1 MKIVRLITGVIA
13 LMTIA
18 QTSYAM
24 EPTKGEMQTAHQW
37 AVAKFQGV
45 QPKEALEAGLLV
57 LENHGPVQLN
67 ARGNEPLRIGSRNF
81 QHGLYCHAPSRVVVR
96 LPSPGREFASVIG
109 VDARAGGGSVVF
121 SVSVASKEAF
131 NSGVRHIGDSP
142 LPISVD
148 LHGATE
154 FVLAVGDA
162 GDGITSDQADW
173 ADAAVTLEN
182 GKSIR
187 LGDLP
192 FGGKGSALTSDP
204 PFSFIYDGKPFDP
217 KAWKVE
223 RASKKLDDNRIQHTL
238 IYTEP
243 KGLQVRCVG
252 IEYTDFPTV
261 EWTLYLKNTGES
273 DTPVISDIQA
283 LDLRLERTGQGDFIL
298 HHHAGTTV
306 TPRDFEPL
314 ETKLES
320 GESIRFAPPG
330 GRPLGVVF
338 PYFNLQ
344 WENQGMI
351 AVVGWPGQ
359 WAAEF
364 TPIALGR
371 ELDSLPDD
379 QVRGGSPT
387 PSPTRFG
394 GLRIKAGQELTKLT
408 LHPGEEIRTPLIVL
422 QFYTGDPVRSQNIW
436 RRWMIAHS
444 LPRYG
449 GKLPQP
455 IMPEVSGN
463 HFPGLLCNEKDE
475 ILFLDRYLENGIK
488 PDYWWMDAGWY
499 PNKGSWS
506 SVGTWEVDKTRFP
519 GGLRAVSDYA
529 RERGIKTMVW
539 FEPERVTPGSWLYDT
554 HPEWL
559 LGADGGTK
567 LLDLG
572 NPEARKWVTDHTDK
586 LMTEQGIDA
595 YRQDYNVDPLSYWR
609 ANDAANR
616 QGITENHYVTGYL
629 AFWDEL
635 RHRRPDMLI
644 DSCASGGHRNDLE
657 TMRRSVP
664 LLRSDYIF
672 DPVGEQC
679 HTYGLAS
686 WLPFYGT
693 GFIKFDT
700 YIFRSTMCPNT
711 TLGPDVRRTD
721 IDWPLLRKLIGE
733 WRQVVDYY
741 YGDFYPLT
749 KYSLEYDQWM
759 AWQFDRPDLGAGMVQ
774 AFRRPNSAYEL
785 ARFKLQGL
793 DPEARYKVSSFDSKE
808 TIEATGKDLM
818 ETGYLVTLRMQPEAA
833 VIVYKRK

>member
-1 MKIVRLITGVIA
+1 MQIAQTIAGVAI
-13 LMTIA
+13 LMMIA
-18 QTSYAM
+18 QTSYAI
-24 EPTKGEMQTAHQW
+24 EPTRAEMQTAHQW
-37 AVAKFQGV
+37 A
-45 QPKEALEAGLLV
+45 
-57 LENHGPVQLN
+57 
-67 ARGNEPLRIGSRNF
+67 
-81 QHGLYCHAPSRVVVR
+81 
-96 LPSPGREFASVIG
+96 
-109 VDARAGGGSVVF
+109 
-121 SVSVASKEAF
+121 
-131 NSGVRHIGDSP
+131 
-142 LPISVD
+142 
-148 LHGATE
+148 
-154 FVLAVGDA
+154 
-162 GDGITSDQADW
+162 
-173 ADAAVTLEN
+173 AAN
-182 GKSIR
+182 
-187 LGDLP
+187 
-192 FGGKGSALTSDP
+192 FGGKADV

-217 KAWKVE
+217 KAWKCE
-223 RASKKLDDNRIQHTL
+223 RASKKLDANRIQHTL
-238 IYTEP
+238 TYAEP

-261 EWTLYLKNTGES
+261 EWTVYLKNTGTA
-273 DTPVISDIQA
+273 DTPIISDIQA
-283 LDLRLERTGQGDFIL
+283 IDLRVESSGQGEFIL

-314 ETKLES
+314 ETVIKPK
-320 GESIRFAPPG
+320 ESIRFAPPG

-338 PYFNLQ
+338 PYFNLE

-364 TPIALGR
+364 ARDEAL
-371 ELDSLPDD
+371 
-379 QVRGGSPT
+379 
-387 PSPTRFG
+387 
-394 GLRIKAGQELTKLT
+394 GLRIEAGQELTKLV
-408 LHPGEEIRTPLIVL
+408 LHPGEEVRTPLVVL
-422 QFYTGDPVRSQNIW
+422 QFWQGDRVRSQNIW
-436 RRWMIAHS
+436 RRWMVAHN
-444 LPRYG
+444 LPRFG

-455 IMPEVSGN
+455 QMPAVSGN

-475 ILFLDRYLENGIK
+475 ILFLDRYAEEGIK
-488 PDYWWMDAGWY
+488 LDYWWMDAGWY
-499 PNKGSWS
+499 PNKGDWT

-529 RERGIKTMVW
+529 RQRGIKTLVW

-559 LGADGGTK
+559 LGTDGGQK

-572 NPEARKWVTDHTDK
+572 NPEARKWVTDHIDK

-595 YRQDYNVDPLSYWR
+595 YRQDYNIDPLSYWR
-609 ANDAANR
+609 GNDADDR

-635 RHRRPDMLI
+635 RRRRPDMLI

-686 WLPFYGT
+686 WLPYYGT
-693 GFIKFDT
+693 GFIAFDT

-733 WRQVVDYY
+733 WRQVADYY

-749 KYSLEYDQWM
+749 KYTLEYDQWM

-774 AFRRPNSAYEL
+774 AFRRPNSAYES
-785 ARFKLQGL
+785 ARFRLQGL
-793 DPEARYKVSSFDSKE
+793 DPAARYAVTDLDSKE
-808 TIEATGKDLM
+808 TVELTGKELM
-818 ETGYLVTLRMQPEAA
+818 ENGWLVTLKKQPEAA
-833 VIVYKRK
+833 VIVYKKR